1 MISQGRC
8 AVTQHDDGTVFPGR
22 HVVNQWPREY
32 IIGQVTAFFV
42 QQGSGDLRAVQEL
55 LGHSNIST
63 TQIYTHLDFAHLSSV
78 YDKAHPRAKKK

>member
-42 QQGSGDLRAVQEL
+42 QQGLADYGQGITEDVTVCQLPQGFNA
-55 LGHSNIST
+55 G
-63 TQIYTHLDFAHLSSV
+63 
-78 YDKAHPRAKKK
+78 